1 MTPGSYRSSMDG
13 VDSLKEMTPKAIDE
27 ANSIEGTLL
36 RGECQREE
44 GVIQKA

>member
-1 MTPGSYRSSMDG
+1 MDD
-13 VDSLKEMTPKAIDE
+13 VDSLKEMTPKAIDK

-44 GVIQKA
+44 RVMQKG

>member
-1 MTPGSYRSSMDG
+1 MDD

-27 ANSIEGTLL
+27 ANSIEG

-44 GVIQKA
+44 RVMQKA